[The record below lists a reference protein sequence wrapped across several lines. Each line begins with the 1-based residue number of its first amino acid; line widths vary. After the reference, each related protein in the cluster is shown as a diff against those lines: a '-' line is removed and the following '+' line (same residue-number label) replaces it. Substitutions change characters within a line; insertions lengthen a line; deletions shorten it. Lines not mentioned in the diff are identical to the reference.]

1 MNQHHYSAGIAWN
14 RGKDEFLRGRYSRS
28 HSWRFDGGVSVPASA
43 SPQIVPAPWSAADAV
58 DPEEAFV
65 AALASCHMLFFLSL
79 AAARGLVV
87 ETYEDEAIGIMA
99 QDERGRTVMTN
110 VMLRPRV
117 MLADAAVPPAGL
129 MAELHHAA
137 HEACFLANSVLTQI
151 SVEPRE

>member
-1 MNQHHYSAGIAWN
+1 MTHQYRAGISWS
-14 RGKDEFLRGRYSRS
+14 RGQDEFLRGRYTRRHTWS
-28 HSWRFDGGVSVPASA
+28 FDGGVSVPASA

-79 AAARGLVV
+79 AAARGLVI
-87 ETYEDEAIGIMA
+87 ERYEDDALGVMA
-99 QDERGRTVMTN
+99 EDARGRMVVSTVT
-110 VMLRPRV
+110 LRPSV
-117 MLADAAVPPAGL
+117 TLADAAAAPAGL
-129 MAELHHAA
+129 MVELHHAA